1 MASMN
6 LSQGW
11 AMQGGPVLPRQG
23 VRLRAALSEE
33 DQRCG
38 ARRGGRHHH
47 WEQVSHFFFYS
58 IHFLK

>member
-1 MASMN
+1 MN

-38 ARRGGRHHH
+38 VGRGGGHHH
-47 WEQVSHFFFYS
+47 
-58 IHFLK
+58 